1 MVNIFDIDADKLIR
15 KTKEEL
21 KKVEQI
27 KPPAWSKFVK
37 TAVANS
43 RPPQE
48 DDFWYTRAAA
58 IMRQLYKTDRPLGV
72 QRLRTKYGGK
82 QQNKIKPAH
91 FKKGSGSIIR
101 KLMQQLEAAG
111 FIKKTAVNKH
121 AGRVLTP
128 KGKSFIDK
136 IATALIKGPK

>member
-1 MVNIFDIDADKLIR
+1 MVNVFDVETSKLIV
-15 KTKEEL
+15 KVKEEL

-37 TAVANS
+37 TAVARS

-58 IMRQLYKTDRPLGV
+58 IMRQMYKTDKPLGV

-82 QQNKIKPAH
+82 EQNRIKPAH

-101 KLMQQLEAAG
+101 KIMQQLEAAG
-111 FIKKTAVNKH
+111 FIKKTAINKH
-121 AGRVLTP
+121 AGRILTP
-128 KGKSFIDK
+128 KGKSFINK
-136 IATALIKGPK
+136 SAAAVLKG

>member
-1 MVNIFDIDADKLIR
+1 MVNIFDVEAGKLIP
-15 KTKEEL
+15 KLKDEL

-37 TAVANS
+37 TAVVKS

-58 IMRQLYKTDRPLGV
+58 MLRQMYKTDRPLGV

-82 QQNKIKPAH
+82 EQNRSKPAH
-91 FKKGSGSIIR
+91 YKKGSGSIIR
-101 KLMQQLEAAG
+101 KLMQQLESAG
-111 FIKKTAVNKH
+111 FVKKTTVNKH

-136 IATALIKGPK
+136 VARTVLKG